1 MSIVFS
7 MTAVGVAMGIT
18 AVSGAV
24 SVINAFAEHR
34 CGEREI
40 APIETR
46 FSDPVLLEKTLNEH
60 GFSVVKQE
68 NGSMHVVTPVGSV
81 EFFYS
86 KDSGSYWAR
95 AYDLVDEEQLAV
107 QMGEVN
113 DEYMLN
119 VQKNNYLMLKDQI
132 EESSN
137 MSLEDEEILEDD
149 TILLTINLN

>member
-1 MSIVFS
+1 
-7 MTAVGVAMGIT
+7 MTALGIAMGVT
-18 AVSGAV
+18 AVSGSL

-46 FSDPVLLEKTLNEH
+46 FSDSVLLEKTLNDH
-60 GFSVVKQE
+60 GFSVIKKD
-68 NGSMHVVTPVGSV
+68 NGSLQVTTAVGSL

-86 KDSGSYWAR
+86 EDSGSYWAH
-95 AYDLVDEEQLAV
+95 AYDLVDEEQLAAE
-107 QMGEVN
+107 MGEVN

-119 VQKNNYLMLKDQI
+119 VQKNNYLMLKEQVEKSD
-132 EESSN
+132 N